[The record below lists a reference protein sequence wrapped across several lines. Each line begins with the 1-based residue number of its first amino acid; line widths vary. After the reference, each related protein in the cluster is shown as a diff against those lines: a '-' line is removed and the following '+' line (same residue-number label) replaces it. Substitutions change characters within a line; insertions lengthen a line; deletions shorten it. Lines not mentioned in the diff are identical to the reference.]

1 MNNKK
6 KDEVLLSE
14 ELLDK
19 GTLAACLDDD
29 LLEEEEIE
37 TEGKIYIRKKKNP
50 GAWPSLILGIL
61 GSVGW
66 IVPIIGLPV
75 TVVGTVLGA
84 MGMGKKREYRGVSIA
99 GFVVNIVFLTA
110 AIAKGIVDVVLYCK
124 RRR

>member
-1 MNNKK
+1 MKNKE
-6 KDEVLLSE
+6 KDEVLLGE

-19 GTLAACLDDD
+19 STLAACLDDD
-29 LLEEEEIE
+29 LLEEEEIA
-37 TEGKIYIRKKKNP
+37 TEGQIYIRKKKNP

-66 IVPIIGLPV
+66 IVPIIGLPI

-99 GFVVNIVFLTA
+99 GFVVNTVFLTA
-110 AIAKGIVDVVLYCK
+110 TIAKGIVDVVLYCK

>member
-1 MNNKK
+1 MKA
-6 KDEVLLSE
+6 KDEVLSE

-19 GTLAACLDDD
+19 TTLAACLDDD
-29 LLEEEEIE
+29 LLEEEEIA
-37 TEGKIYIRKKKNP
+37 TEGQIYIRKKKNP
-50 GAWPSLILGIL
+50 GAWPSLILGIF

-66 IVPIIGLPV
+66 IVPVIGLPI

-124 RRR
+124 KRR

>member
-1 MNNKK
+1 MKNKE
-6 KDEVLLSE
+6 KDEVLLGE

-19 GTLAACLDDD
+19 STLAACLDDD
-29 LLEEEEIE
+29 LLEEEEIA
-37 TEGKIYIRKKKNP
+37 TEGQIYIRKKKNP

-66 IVPIIGLPV
+66 IVPIIGLPI

-99 GFVVNIVFLTA
+99 GFVVNTVFLTA